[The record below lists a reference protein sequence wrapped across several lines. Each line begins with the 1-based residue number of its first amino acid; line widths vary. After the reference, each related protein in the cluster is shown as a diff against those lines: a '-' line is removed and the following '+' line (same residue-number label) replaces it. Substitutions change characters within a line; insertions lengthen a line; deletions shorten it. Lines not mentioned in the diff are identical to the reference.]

1 MAGTIQQ
8 IAGVAGV
15 SRGTVDRALNNRGRI
30 NPEVAKRIEQIAN
43 EIGYVPKHRKKAGQS
58 VGEADRER
66 ISRIGVVTQLSQSS
80 FMIQVNKGLQ
90 DASDRLRE
98 RGIEVVIKENASVDE
113 QQQLAALQ
121 ELEEEG
127 MDALAIMPVEC
138 DSIREKINQLVEE
151 KHIPVVTFNTDIVGT
166 KRTCFVGLDN
176 WKSGQAAAG
185 LMGLMMHGHGKVL
198 GITGYFSN
206 SAGSRRVDG
215 FVAELKKNF
224 SDMELVGVQSSLDH
238 TEEVEKIIVNAMTAF
253 PDLEGIFVA
262 SGGQAGVKRAFER
275 VNLEKRPY
283 VIIYDLTPKNKNA
296 LLEGT
301 VDFLIDQEGYEQG
314 YRALTIL
321 EDMIK
326 RGISPENEY
335 MYTEI
340 NIKTKYNV

>member
-8 IAGVAGV
+8 IAELAGV

-58 VGEADRER
+58 AGEADQER

-90 DASDRLRE
+90 DASNRLRE
-98 RGIEVVIKENASVDE
+98 RGIEVVIKENVSVDE
-113 QQQLAALQ
+113 QQQLEALQ
-121 ELEEEG
+121 ELEAEG
-127 MDALAIMPVEC
+127 MDALAIMPVDC

-185 LMGLMMHGHGKVL
+185 LMGLMMHGHGRVL

-275 VNLEKRPY
+275 LNLEKRPY

-321 EDMIK
+321 EDIIK
-326 RGISPENEY
+326 RGNSPENEY

>member
-8 IAGVAGV
+8 IAELAGV

-58 VGEADRER
+58 AGEADQER

-90 DASDRLRE
+90 DASNRLRE
-98 RGIEVVIKENASVDE
+98 RGIEVVIKENVSVDE
-113 QQQLAALQ
+113 QQQLEALQ
-121 ELEEEG
+121 ELEAEG
-127 MDALAIMPVEC
+127 MDALAIMPVDC

-185 LMGLMMHGHGKVL
+185 LMGLMMHGHGRVL

-275 VNLEKRPY
+275 LNLEKRPY

-314 YRALTIL
+314 YRALNIL
-321 EDMIK
+321 EDIIK
-326 RGISPENEY
+326 RGNSPENEY

>member
-8 IAGVAGV
+8 IAELAGV

-151 KHIPVVTFNTDIVGT
+151 KHIPVVTFNTYIVGT

-206 SAGSRRVDG
+206 SAGSCRIDG

-321 EDMIK
+321 EDIIK
-326 RGISPENEY
+326 RGNSPENEY